1 MTYEDQRIW
10 SRTVRPM
17 AIRVTLMS
25 AGFTAAIGLCLLAAN
40 SLLHSGE
47 RPTVSLAGRQFVVG
61 SPALA
66 IPLALLGITLWA
78 LLGSVSR
85 LLVARQVRTL
95 LRSRSQ
101 GGRGEAASD
110 DNEAAGPGL
119 LSERLLLEAY
129 LGAWSM
135 VTRLAVLALVLVR
148 ILPWAAMLGLV
159 IVGAC
164 LYQVFTVRVRA
175 GRRVYR
181 EFREA
186 NRAARQGFSTPLVE
200 AIYQREVII
209 ERLTTV
215 QVVVLS
221 ATSLGFVLLPLWFV
235 NRSSLALASVWF
247 VLMFQAILAIATQA
261 ASLGWRQ
268 EAFFGP
274 ADSPGA
280 GAPVLAGPRRRPI
293 QGVVLLATPPQ
304 QWPRAAAVAVRRLP
318 DAQTLVVVC
327 DGAELAG
334 TSLPVLAHV
343 LDATDHSLLAVTA
356 DGQDE
361 AARVLK
367 GLDLNV
373 TAVAYEEATSVPA
386 SVLASWPAAVP
397 VPLGSNAVADHL
409 FGGVE
414 QPGLRS
420 WLGPCSMI
428 SESDVVKVFPSSGPA
443 RATWLAVLHS
453 DRTPPD
459 GVYALL
465 SVRPDDVDLVVVL
478 DPTGEHFGR
487 GVPRV
492 ARDIVAAANVLVE
505 RFSGQPPI
513 EAIIGDR
520 TGTEL
525 ACALSQAL
533 PAARCVLFNPEA
545 EPQDWQMGAQA
556 HVSAKPMRSTRWV
569 GAVRHDTGNQELLGW
584 LARRGLLRAVLI
596 AEPVLP
602 EG

>member
-17 AIRVTLMS
+17 AIRVALMS
-25 AGFTAAIGLCLLAAN
+25 AGFTAVIGLCLLAAN

-66 IPLALLGITLWA
+66 IPLALLGITMWA
-78 LLGSVSR
+78 LLGSLSR

-110 DNEAAGPGL
+110 DTEVGGPGL

-129 LGAWSM
+129 LGAWIM

-175 GRRVYR
+175 GRRVYQ

-186 NRAARQGFSTPLVE
+186 NRAARQGLSDPLVE

-221 ATSLGFVLLPLWFV
+221 ATSLGFVLLPLWLV

-247 VLMFQAILAIATQA
+247 VLMFQAILGIATQA

-268 EAFFGP
+268 EAFFGQV
-274 ADSPGA
+274 DSPREGT
-280 GAPVLAGPRRRPI
+280 PVAVGPRRRPI
-293 QGVVLLATPPQ
+293 QGVVLLSAPPRH
-304 QWPRAAAVAVRRLP
+304 WPRAAAVAVRRLP
-318 DAQTLVVVC
+318 EAPTLLVVC
-327 DGAELAG
+327 DGGGLAG
-334 TSLPVLAHV
+334 TSLPVLAKV
-343 LDATDHSLLAVTA
+343 LDATNHSLLAVTV

-361 AARVLK
+361 AAQVLK

-373 TAVAYEEATSVPA
+373 TAVAYEEATAVPP

-397 VPLGSNAVADHL
+397 VRLSSNAVADHL

-414 QPGLRS
+414 QPGLRP
-420 WLGPCSMI
+420 WLGPCSII
-428 SESDVVKVFPSSGPA
+428 SEADAVKAFASSGPA

-459 GVYALL
+459 TVYALL
-465 SVRPDDVDLVVVL
+465 SVRPEDVNLVIVL

-487 GVPRV
+487 GVPHV
-492 ARDIVAAANVLVE
+492 AGEVGAAAGALVE
-505 RFSGQPPI
+505 RFSGKPPI
-513 EAIIGDR
+513 EAIIANRSGAQ
-520 TGTEL
+520 L

-533 PAARCVLFNPEA
+533 PAARLVLFNPEA
-545 EPQDWQMGAQA
+545 DSHDCQVWAQV
-556 HVSAKPMRSTRWV
+556 HVSAQSMPQAKWI
-569 GAVRHDTGNQELLGW
+569 GAFTHDTGNQ
-584 LARRGLLRAVLI
+584 GLLRDVLI
-596 AEPVLP
+596 AEPVTP